1 MIVGWCF
8 FCEITGVG
16 SDEFPLGKA
25 YFEGLCW
32 FYVQTVG
39 SIPPIFLSP
48 FGTGKSR
55 EFLKETPRIHN

>member
-25 YFEGLCW
+25 YFQGLCW
-32 FYVQTVG
+32 F
-39 SIPPIFLSP
+39 LSTCQVILL
-48 FGTGKSR
+48 GDGDIIGII
-55 EFLKETPRIHN
+55 L